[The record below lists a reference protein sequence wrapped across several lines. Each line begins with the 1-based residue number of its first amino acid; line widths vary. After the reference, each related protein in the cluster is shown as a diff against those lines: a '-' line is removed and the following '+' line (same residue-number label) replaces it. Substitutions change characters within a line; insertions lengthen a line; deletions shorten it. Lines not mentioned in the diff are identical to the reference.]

1 VATIELHCPSA
12 DDIVVF
18 NRTWG
23 IFSSLRFGNDWLS
36 QTGAEWRQDKAIKV
50 LKMLKMLTVL
60 GREQDEQHTF

>member
-1 VATIELHCPSA
+1 M
-12 DDIVVF
+12 
-18 NRTWG
+18 W
-23 IFSSLRFGNDWLS
+23 LRFGIDWLS